1 MRRSNRNSGT
11 STPAEPTGP
20 TFTASGRQVRSRHGG
35 AYGESMLSGRA
46 DASETRSNGAM
57 EVAEGDDEELPVSR
71 GRARRTTQQNG
82 ARSKPQPRKH
92 IEGYNSLDSMDD
104 ESDAASSGG
113 WDGGDDD
120 ESEDHVEDDEEDED
134 VEMSDAEEND
144 SEGED
149 DNAHRSLV
157 VSLRY
162 LKSQLPP
169 PKDISDANVSKDS
182 SPRASTPM
190 DPSNN
195 SHGPQSTFSDNS
207 RTMTTGS
214 SIHDGHSMLLATTGT
229 LSQGAHIGSRLI
241 PPSSDT
247 RPASRDAQPVEASLN
262 STNPVPSCKQD
273 VENASRPSI
282 QTSAGQNKVSMPY
295 QASSLGN

>member
-1 MRRSNRNSGT
+1 
-11 STPAEPTGP
+11 
-20 TFTASGRQVRSRHGG
+20 
-35 AYGESMLSGRA
+35 MLSGRV
-46 DASETRSNGAM
+46 DASETRSNGAI
-57 EVAEGDDEELPVSR
+57 EEAEGDDEGPPVSR

-82 ARSKPQPRKH
+82 ARPKPQPRKH

-144 SEGED
+144 SEEED
-149 DNAHRSLV
+149 YNAHQSLV

-169 PKDISDANVSKDS
+169 PKDISDATVSRDN
-182 SPRASTPM
+182 SPRASMPT

-195 SHGPQSTFSDNS
+195 SHGAQSTFNDDS
-207 RTMTTGS
+207 RTMATGS
-214 SIHDGHSMLLATTGT
+214 SVHDGHSMLLATTGT
-229 LSQGAHIGSRLI
+229 QSQGAHSGSHLV

-247 RPASRDAQPVEASLN
+247 RPASRNAQPVETILN
-262 STNPVPSCKQD
+262 FTNSVPSCKQD
-273 VENASRPSI
+273 VENVSRPPI
-282 QTSAGQNKVSMPY
+282 QTSAGQNNVSMPY
-295 QASSLGN
+295 QAPSLGN

>member
-1 MRRSNRNSGT
+1 
-11 STPAEPTGP
+11 
-20 TFTASGRQVRSRHGG
+20 
-35 AYGESMLSGRA
+35 MLSGRA

-57 EVAEGDDEELPVSR
+57 EAAEGDDEDPPVSR

-82 ARSKPQPRKH
+82 ARPKPQPRKH

-113 WDGGDDD
+113 GDGGDDE
-120 ESEDHVEDDEEDED
+120 ESEDHMEDDEEEDED

-169 PKDISDANVSKDS
+169 PKDITNANVSEDNN
-182 SPRASTPM
+182 PRASMLTG
-190 DPSNN
+190 PSNN
-195 SHGPQSTFSDNS
+195 SHEAESTFNHDSRNATAGS
-207 RTMTTGS
+207 RT
-214 SIHDGHSMLLATTGT
+214 HDGHSMLLAPTGT
-229 LSQGAHIGSRLI
+229 QSQGAHSGSHLF
-241 PPSSDT
+241 PSSSDA
-247 RPASRDAQPVEASLN
+247 RPASGDTQRVEPSFNATS
-262 STNPVPSCKQD
+262 PIPSCKQD
-273 VENASRPSI
+273 VDNASKSPI
-282 QTSAGQNKVSMPY
+282 QASAGQNNVSVPY
-295 QASSLGN
+295 QTPSPGN

>member
-35 AYGESMLSGRA
+35 AYGETMLSGRA

-71 GRARRTTQQNG
+71 GRARRNTQQNG
-82 ARSKPQPRKH
+82 ARPKPQPRKH

-113 WDGGDDD
+113 WEGGDDD

-144 SEGED
+144 SEGEE

-169 PKDISDANVSKDS
+169 PKAISDTNVSKDS
-182 SPRASTPM
+182 SPRASMPM
-190 DPSNN
+190 DLNNN
-195 SHGPQSTFSDNS
+195 SYGLQYTFSDNS
-207 RTMTTGS
+207 GAIATVP
-214 SIHDGHSMLLATTGT
+214 SIHDGHSTLLATTGT
-229 LSQGAHIGSRLI
+229 QSQGAHLGSRLI

-247 RPASRDAQPVEASLN
+247 RPASRDTQPVEASLN
-262 STNPVPSCKQD
+262 STNPIPSCKQD
-273 VENASRPSI
+273 VDNASRPTI
-282 QTSAGQNKVSMPY
+282 QTSAGQNNVSMPY
-295 QASSLGN
+295 QAPALGN

>member
-1 MRRSNRNSGT
+1 
-11 STPAEPTGP
+11 
-20 TFTASGRQVRSRHGG
+20 
-35 AYGESMLSGRA
+35 MLSGRA

-57 EVAEGDDEELPVSR
+57 EAAEGDDEDPPVSR

-82 ARSKPQPRKH
+82 VRPKPQPRKH

-169 PKDISDANVSKDS
+169 PKDIAHANVSEDNE
-182 SPRASTPM
+182 PRASMPT

-195 SHGPQSTFSDNS
+195 SHWAQSTLNHDSQ
-207 RTMTTGS
+207 TMATGS
-214 SIHDGHSMLLATTGT
+214 SIHDGHSILLATTGT
-229 LSQGAHIGSRLI
+229 QSQGAHFGSHVF
-241 PPSSDT
+241 PPSSNT
-247 RPASRDAQPVEASLN
+247 RPASGDVQPGEPSLN
-262 STNPVPSCKQD
+262 STNPVPSFKQD
-273 VENASRPSI
+273 VENASRSPI
-282 QTSAGQNKVSMPY
+282 QASAGQNNVSVPY
-295 QASSLGN
+295 QAPSLGN